1 MRVAGWKA
9 WSITAGAIAGIAVFL
24 SASAAPPRPQALQV
38 ATQELVLSLDQSQ
51 SKVHYAVD
59 STLHTVHG
67 TFNLKSGTLRIDSAT
82 GKAAGEIIVYATSGD
97 SENSSRDEKMHKVVL
112 ESQKYSEIVFR
123 PTLIDGKLAI
133 AGPSDVKLHGVFSL
147 HGGDHDLVVP
157 VHAEI
162 NGDHW
167 KGTTKFQVPY
177 IQWGLKDPS
186 NFLLKV
192 KPNVDIELELA
203 GSLKTSR
210 P

>member
-1 MRVAGWKA
+1 MRVTGWKA
-9 WSITAGAIAGIAVFL
+9 WSVTAGAIAGIAVFL
-24 SASAAPPRPQALQV
+24 SASAAPPRPQAAQ
-38 ATQELVLSLDQSQ
+38 AAAQELVLSLDQSQ
-51 SKVHYAVD
+51 SKVNYMVD

-67 TFNLKSGTLRIDSAT
+67 TFNLKSGVLRIDPTT

-97 SENSSRDEKMHKVVL
+97 SGNSSRDEKMHKTVL
-112 ESQKYSEIVFR
+112 ESAKYNEIVFR
-123 PTLIDGKLAI
+123 PTQVDGKLAVS
-133 AGPSDVKLHGVFSL
+133 GPCDVKLHGVFSL

-162 NGDHW
+162 SGDHW
-167 KGTTKFQVPY
+167 KGSTKFEVPY